1 MIELTVN
8 GKIQQLDV
16 DPKTPLLW
24 VLREHLKLT
33 GTKYGCGIQNCGFCT
48 VHVNG
53 KAVRSCGETLEKM
66 AGKNIITIEGLSED
80 NQHPVQRAWAEIDV
94 PQYGYCQPGFI
105 MATAAFLK
113 MVPEPE
119 DQMIDRLLTNIC
131 RCGTYNQVRGAIHRA
146 AEIQKEE
153 ACKLSDS
160 TVVIS

>member
-16 DPKTPLLW
+16 DPKTRLLW

-33 GTKYGCGIQNCGFCT
+33 GTKYGCGIQNCGSCT
-48 VHVNG
+48 VHVNN
-53 KAVRSCGETLEKM
+53 KAVRSCGETLEEM
-66 AGKNIITIEGLSED
+66 AGKNITTIEGLSED

-94 PQYGYCQPGFI
+94 PQCGYCQPGFI

-153 ACKLSDS
+153 ACKLSDP